1 MKDYTIYQLLS
12 LLDQSYQHWTGQ
24 KLNVPKEM
32 EGQRLFWLDEQ
43 SPYGL
48 LAQNIDEQSPYGLLA
63 QNIDVEPLFI
73 YANKKSQNMFGYTL
87 EEFLLLPSSH
97 SASPTVQKDR
107 NQLVQEV
114 MTQGIVTHYQGTR
127 VDKNGYFFE
136 ITQGS
141 IWKLLNESGET
152 LGIAAMI
159 TSNNKKG
166 ETMTK
171 LRF

>member
-48 LAQNIDEQSPYGLLA
+48 LAQNID
-63 QNIDVEPLFI
+63 VEPLFI
-73 YANKKSQNMFGYTL
+73 YANKKAQNMFGYTL

>member
-48 LAQNIDEQSPYGLLA
+48 LAQNIDA
-63 QNIDVEPLFI
+63 EPFFI
-73 YANKKSQNMFGYTL
+73 YANKKAQNMFGYTL

-152 LGIAAMI
+152 IGIAAMI
-159 TSNNKKG
+159 TSNNKK
-166 ETMTK
+166 
-171 LRF
+171 R